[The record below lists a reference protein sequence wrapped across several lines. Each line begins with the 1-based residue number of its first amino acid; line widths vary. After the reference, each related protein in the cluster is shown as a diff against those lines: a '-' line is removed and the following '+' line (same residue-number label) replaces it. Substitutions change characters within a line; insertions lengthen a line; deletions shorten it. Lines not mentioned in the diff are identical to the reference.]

1 MIKNYFKTAWRNLV
15 KNKGYSLINIG
26 GLAVGMTVAMLIGLW
41 IYDEVSFDK
50 YHKNYDR
57 IAQVMQHNIYNGEIG
72 TQTANPAEMA
82 GEIRRVYGSDFKYV
96 LQSSWN
102 FDHTLTYGDKMFLKI
117 SQDGIEPRLTGFK
130 RIGRIIF
137 MNPTSTLL

>member
-41 IYDEVSFDK
+41 IYDELSFDK

-57 IAQVMQHNIYNGEIG
+57 IAQVVQHNMYNGEIG

-102 FDHTLTYGDKMFLKI
+102 FDHTLTYGDKMFLK
-117 SQDGIEPRLTGFK
+117 SGSFWEP
-130 RIGRIIF
+130 
-137 MNPTSTLL
+137 